1 MFHKTLLRAI
11 SQNLD
16 IQDLTSFTAYFF
28 SCTYEFVVLDRKI
41 YKKMYNKIMTE
52 SVLSKY
58 QGTHIVIDTFCQSIY
73 LDKSYMPFVKN
84 SGDDAGTKSL
94 EAFDSINH

>member
-1 MFHKTLLRAI
+1 
-11 SQNLD
+11 
-16 IQDLTSFTAYFF
+16 
-28 SCTYEFVVLDRKI
+28 
-41 YKKMYNKIMTE
+41 MTE

-84 SGDDAGTKSL
+84 SGDDAATKSL